1 MVDNSLSSVAGRHI
15 KRSLVYFIA
24 FSFTYQWQ
32 QVGVDIVSTPVSVAV
47 TIKMLF
53 LWSKCFLF
61 CSKFICMGVGGI
73 LERNSICPLFF
84 SLKNLLT
91 YPHPNLDLESILA
104 LEHSHFKCEAT
115 EAQSG

>member
-1 MVDNSLSSVAGRHI
+1 
-15 KRSLVYFIA
+15 
-24 FSFTYQWQ
+24 
-32 QVGVDIVSTPVSVAV
+32 
-47 TIKMLF
+47 
-53 LWSKCFLF
+53 
-61 CSKFICMGVGGI
+61 MGVGGI
-73 LERNSICPLFF
+73 LERNSIGPLFF